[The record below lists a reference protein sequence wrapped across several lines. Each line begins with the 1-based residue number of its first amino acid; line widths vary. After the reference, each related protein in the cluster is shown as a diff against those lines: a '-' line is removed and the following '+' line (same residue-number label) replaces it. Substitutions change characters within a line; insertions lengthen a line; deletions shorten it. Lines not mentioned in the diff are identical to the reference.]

1 MLSRNLEHFSPT
13 VFRAASTVLCWQPVR
28 RAVART
34 PTALDKQL
42 DDLHDL
48 FMFRPQAVQR
58 RFRKGFGAAHA
69 AIALHDAV
77 NVFEAAKFLGF
88 AGAAMTFQLAFLG
101 KES

>member
-1 MLSRNLEHFSPT
+1 
-13 VFRAASTVLCWQPVR
+13 
-28 RAVART
+28 
-34 PTALDKQL
+34 
-42 DDLHDL
+42 
-48 FMFRPQAVQR
+48 MFRPQAVQR